1 MSPEPHNEPLHDE
14 PQTQRCA
21 CHLDE
26 LLDTAPCGFLAF
38 TDDGTITLTNATL
51 LELLQWGIDEVKG
64 QRLEVLLP
72 TASRIFYQT
81 HFFPLLKLQG
91 KVEEIY
97 LPVRSRTGESL
108 PMLVNATRHQR
119 EGAVLNECI
128 LIPIQQ
134 RSEYEEALLQARR
147 NAEAAM
153 QAQLQA
159 NAALE
164 EARAALEQKQAE
176 LAALNARLE
185 DLVQQRTA
193 QLEQAL
199 EFEALIKRITDRVRD
214 SLDEAQILQTAV
226 QELGV
231 GLALVGCNAGIY
243 NATQTQVAIDYEYHQ
258 DGTASNP
265 RIEVFTPESAAMY
278 AAILQGNSGPF
289 CCRLPVCPRYKAGN
303 WAILARPIYDDQGIL
318 GDLWLFRLA
327 EQTFSGVE
335 DRLVQQVANH
345 CAIALRQSRLYQ
357 AAQTRLHEMEE
368 LNQLKDDLL
377 NTVSH
382 EMRSPMSNILM
393 AIQLLEVSLEPLG
406 VFADEAG
413 IVTRYFRVLQD
424 ESQREIRLINNLL
437 EMARLEAGTDPLN
450 ISTIPLQFFIPYIAE
465 PYIERARNQQ
475 QRLEIQISDPAP
487 SLTSDLSYLERIL
500 GELLNN
506 ACKYTPAG
514 ECISLSVQPTSGGLQ
529 ICVRNTGVEI
539 PAAERDRIFEK
550 FHRIPDHDVRNQGGT
565 GLGLALVKKLV
576 ERLGAT
582 IRVDSQHGATTFTV
596 EFADQEPAQS
606 G

>member
-1 MSPEPHNEPLHDE
+1 
-14 PQTQRCA
+14 
-21 CHLDE
+21 
-26 LLDTAPCGFLAF
+26 
-38 TDDGTITLTNATL
+38 
-51 LELLQWGIDEVKG
+51 
-64 QRLEVLLP
+64 
-72 TASRIFYQT
+72 
-81 HFFPLLKLQG
+81 
-91 KVEEIY
+91 
-97 LPVRSRTGESL
+97 
-108 PMLVNATRHQR
+108 
-119 EGAVLNECI
+119 
-128 LIPIQQ
+128 
-134 RSEYEEALLQARR
+134 
-147 NAEAAM
+147 AM

-164 EARAALEQKQAE
+164 QTQAALEQKQAE
-176 LAALNARLE
+176 LEALNARLE
-185 DLVQQRTA
+185 DLVQQRMT

-214 SLDEAQILQTAV
+214 SLDEAQILRTAV
-226 QELGV
+226 QELGI

-258 DGTASNP
+258 DGSAPNP
-265 RIEVFTPESAAMY
+265 RIEALTPESAAMY

-289 CCRLPVCPRYKAGN
+289 CCRLPACPRYGAGN

-318 GDLWLFRLA
+318 GDLWLFRPA
-327 EQTFSGVE
+327 EQTFSEVE

-393 AIQLLEVSLEPLG
+393 AIQLLEVNLEPLG

-413 IVTRYFRVLQD
+413 PVTRYFRVLQD

-465 PYIERARNQQ
+465 PYVERARNQQ
-475 QRLEIQISDPAP
+475 QRLEIQIPDPVP
-487 SLTSDLSYLERIL
+487 SLASDLSYLERIL

-514 ECISLSVQPTSGGLQ
+514 ECIILSVELASGGLRM
-529 ICVRNTGVEI
+529 CVRNTGVEI

-550 FHRIPDHDVRNQGGT
+550 FHRIPDHDVWHQGGT

-582 IRVDSQHGATTFTV
+582 IYVDSQHSATTFTV
-596 EFADQEPAQS
+596 EFGHQALVQP

>member
-1 MSPEPHNEPLHDE
+1 MSSEPHNNPQNK
-14 PQTQRCA
+14 PQTASHAERCA

-51 LELLQWGIDEVKG
+51 LELLQCGLDEVKG
-64 QRLEVLLP
+64 QRLEALLP
-72 TASRIFYQT
+72 AASRIFYQT

-119 EGAVLNECI
+119 EGEVLNECV

-147 NAEAAM
+147 DAEAAM
-153 QAQLQA
+153 QAQIQA

-164 EARAALEQKQAE
+164 QTRAALEQKQTE
-176 LAALNARLE
+176 LEALNARLE

-199 EFEALIKRITDRVRD
+199 EFEALLKRITDRVRD

-226 QELGV
+226 QELGA

-243 NATQTQVAIDYEYHQ
+243 NAAQTQVTIDYEYHQ
-258 DGTASNP
+258 DGAAPCSRVEDLT
-265 RIEVFTPESAAMY
+265 IESATMY
-278 AAILQGNSGPF
+278 AAIAQGNSGPF
-289 CCRLPVCPRYKAGN
+289 CCYLPACPRYGAGH

-318 GDLWLFRLA
+318 GDLWLFRPA
-327 EQTFSGVE
+327 EQTFSEAE

-357 AAQTRLHEMEE
+357 AAQLQLHEMEE
-368 LNQLKDDLL
+368 LNRLKDDLL

-393 AIQLLEVSLEPLG
+393 AIQLLEVHLEPLG

-413 IVTRYFRVLQD
+413 IVKRYFRVLQD

-437 EMARLEAGTDPLN
+437 EMARIEAGTDPLN
-450 ISTIPLQFFIPYIAE
+450 ISMIPLQFFIPYIAE
-465 PYIERARNQQ
+465 PYVERARNQQ
-475 QRLEIQISDPAP
+475 QQLEIQIEESLP
-487 SLTSDLSYLERIL
+487 SFSSDLSYLERIL

-514 ECISLSVQPTSGGLQ
+514 EYITLSVQSTADGLR

-539 PAAERDRIFEK
+539 PAAECDRIFEK
-550 FHRIPDHDVRNQGGT
+550 FHRIPDHDVWHQGGT

-582 IRVDSQHGATTFTV
+582 IRVDSRDGATSFIV
-596 EFADQEPAQS
+596 EF
-606 G
+606 GY